1 MSLRYWKY
9 CRDQKIKGFYEAKCV
24 PFDNGVRID
33 AGPFSHE
40 FRLVEG
46 CWRQPA
52 MNDFAAYSLAALS
65 MSNGVGFRLN
75 APVSMDVS
83 GQIARLTDI
92 YRFWAIR
99 KLAPLRLELPEIVQ
113 SVTPQAREDSGIIC
127 LSGGID
133 STYAAIK
140 ESHIGT
146 ISHGLLIA
154 GADYPNAGAQ
164 GFRELRGRVGKIA
177 DRLGLQVSIIET
189 DIRKH
194 RLNWDMMHGFVLASC
209 LHAMSARHNKARI
222 ALDYA
227 GYQELFAHP
236 WGNNSA
242 LPQYFSTPSF
252 PISGVGREKRRVDK
266 LADIAAFDSELLNS
280 LSICFSSTETGGN
293 CGRCPKCISTRLLFH
308 ALNLN
313 QEAVFQSTSSLESVV
328 DRMSVPKSF
337 MAIRSRYLR
346 VAETLDALPSGRL
359 RDKLSNYEGDLRRSY
374 LKKRT

>member
-24 PFDNGVRID
+24 PLDNGVRID

-46 CWRQPA
+46 SWRQPEI
-52 MNDFAAYSLAALS
+52 NDFAAYSLAALS

-75 APVSMDVS
+75 APVSMEVAE
-83 GQIARLTDI
+83 QITRLTDI

-99 KLAPLRLELPEIVQ
+99 KLAPLRLELPGLVP
-113 SVTPQAREDSGIIC
+113 SVTPQAQEDSGIIC

-133 STYAAIK
+133 STYAAIQ
-140 ESHIGT
+140 ESQIGT

-154 GADYPNAGAQ
+154 GADYPDADAQ
-164 GFRELRGRVGKIA
+164 GFRELRIRVGKIA

-194 RLNWDMMHGFVLASC
+194 RLNWDMMHGFVLAAC
-209 LHAMSARHNKARI
+209 LHSMRARHSKACI

-242 LPQYFSTPSF
+242 LPQYFSTPQY
-252 PISGVGREKRRVDK
+252 PITGVGREKRRVDK
-266 LADIAAFDSELLNS
+266 LADIAAFDSDLLNS
-280 LSICFSSTETGGN
+280 LSICFSATETGGN
-293 CGRCPKCISTRLLFH
+293 CGSCPKCISTRLLFH
-308 ALNLN
+308 AL
-313 QEAVFQSTSSLESVV
+313 QVDEEKAFQSTGPLEEVV
-328 DRMSVPKSF
+328 SKMTVPQKYSGLRARLFESF
-337 MAIRSRYLR
+337 
-346 VAETLDALPSGRL
+346 
-359 RDKLSNYEGDLRRSY
+359 RD
-374 LKKRT
+374 T

>member
-46 CWRQPA
+46 GWRQPA

-75 APVSMDVS
+75 APVSKDVS
-83 GQIARLTDI
+83 AQISRLTDI

-99 KLAPLRLELPEIVQ
+99 KLAPLRLEMPEIVQ
-113 SVTPQAREDSGIIC
+113 SETPQAREDSGIIC

-133 STYAAIK
+133 STYAAIE
-140 ESHIGT
+140 ESQMGT

-177 DRLGLQVSIIET
+177 DRIGLQVSIIET

-194 RLNWDMMHGFVLASC
+194 RLNWDMMHGFVLAAC
-209 LHAMSARHNKARI
+209 LHTMSARHNKARI

-242 LPQYFSTPSF
+242 LPQYFSTRPF
-252 PISGVGREKRRVDK
+252 PIAGVGREKRRVDK
-266 LADIAAFDSELLNS
+266 LAEIAAFDTDLLS
-280 LSICFSSTETGGN
+280 DLSICFSSTETGGN
-293 CGRCPKCISTRLLFH
+293 CGECPKCISTRLLFH
-308 ALNLN
+308 ALKLD
-313 QEAVFQSTSSLESVV
+313 EEKVFQSKTSLDAAIDKMV
-328 DRMSVPKSF
+328 VPKKLVSL
-337 MAIRSRYLR
+337 RSRYLR
-346 VAETLDALPSGRL
+346 VSETLDALPESTIRN
-359 RDKLSNYEGDLRRSY
+359 KLSAYEKSLRCAYVR
-374 LKKRT
+374 KR